1 MFVKT
6 VIRQGEKIRKLES
19 DLKLEKEANENL
31 RSENEELNLAVNN
44 YKRNN
49 KEMFKQLS
57 LITDLTEQFDYRKSN
72 SVEILRKIKE
82 VISSDQTIK

>member
-6 VIRQGEKIRKLES
+6 VIRQGEKIHKLES

>member
-6 VIRQGEKIRKLES
+6 VIRQGEKIHKLES

-57 LITDLTEQFDYRKSN
+57 LITELTEQFDYRKSN